1 MSKIIRSE
9 TLVQS
14 VRAAGS
20 AVAAVPPSGSMGKG
34 TGGSLLTAKRIE
46 EIQQR
51 AYDESYAQG
60 YKEGLA
66 AGQKETK
73 AAAEH
78 LQRSLATLSAPFAE
92 LDEQVEQELVALAV
106 AIARQVI
113 RREIKMD
120 PGQVVAVVREAIASL
135 PVASRN
141 IRVFLNPDDAALVR
155 EALSLTEGERAWQ
168 ILEEPTMTRGGCRVV
183 TDTSQID
190 ANLESRLTS
199 IVTRLMGGERIN
211 DQ

>member
-1 MSKIIRSE
+1 
-9 TLVQS
+9 V
-14 VRAAGS
+14 
-20 AVAAVPPSGSMGKG
+20 GKG
-34 TGGSLLTAKRIE
+34 TGGSLLTAKKIE

-66 AGQKETK
+66 AGQKAIK

-78 LQRSLATLSAPFAE
+78 LQRSLGALNAPFAE
-92 LDEQVEQELVALAV
+92 MDEQVEQELVALAV

-113 RREIKMD
+113 RREIKAD
-120 PGQVVAVVREAIASL
+120 PGQVVAVVREAITSL

-141 IRVFLNPDDAALVR
+141 VRVFLNPDDAAVVR

-183 TDTSQID
+183 TDTSQVD
-190 ANLESRLTS
+190 ANLESRLAS

-211 DQ
+211 DE